1 MFCDDVVSVARNR
14 DGGVTNEQI
23 STDFGVYPM
32 TLHKWTR
39 QPGIDEGTRTG
50 KSTGES
56 AELRELWR

>member
-1 MFCDDVVSVARNR
+1 M
-14 DGGVTNEQI
+14 TNEQI